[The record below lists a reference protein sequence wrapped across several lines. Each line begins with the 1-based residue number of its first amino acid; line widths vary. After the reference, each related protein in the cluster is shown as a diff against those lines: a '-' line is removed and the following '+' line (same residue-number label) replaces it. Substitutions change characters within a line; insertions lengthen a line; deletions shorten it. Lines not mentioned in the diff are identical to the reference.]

1 MSKIREFFANL
12 KKSTKITLISCV
24 SFVLMTFLILC
35 FFIMSPITPS
45 DKAGKTFG
53 RESISDDGSTVS
65 TVITTIDENGNI
77 VEVSKGTTN
86 VASTASTVTT
96 THKEYV
102 RTITT
107 GTYFVDG
114 KIVIG
119 DYDNGYTYSTT
130 TTAYS
135 GYSGGEYTTTTAG
148 DGGDEPDTTQ
158 DSGSDEPTTTTTN
171 EGGET
176 PTEQT
181 TVAEPIQTTTTE
193 MQQVTEPVKPTE
205 PPVDTGSDTPPE
217 GGGGESAQTW

>member
-53 RESISDDGSTVS
+53 RESISADGSTVS
-65 TVITTIDENGNI
+65 TVITTIDENGNT

-102 RTITT
+102 KTITT

-119 DYDNGYTYSTT
+119 NYDNDYSYTT
-130 TTAYS
+130 TTTSYS
-135 GYSGGEYTTTTAG
+135 GYSGGEYATTTTTDESGEEPIKTTTTA
-148 DGGDEPDTTQ
+148 
-158 DSGSDEPTTTTTN
+158 
-171 EGGET
+171 
-176 PTEQT
+176 
-181 TVAEPIQTTTTE
+181 AEPVQTTTTE
-193 MQQVTEPVKPTE
+193 MQQVTEPPVKPTE
-205 PPVDTGSDTPPE
+205 PPVDTGSDTPPAD
-217 GGGGESAQTW
+217 GGGESPQTW